1 MPRSLLVGFI
11 YGFIVLTFV
20 YGLMARTTLV
30 RQPYRQPP
38 TTTWPPS
45 GSML

>member
-1 MPRSLLVGFI
+1 MVRSLIVGFI
-11 YGFIVLTFV
+11 YGFILLTFV
-20 YGLMARTTLV
+20 YGLMARITLV

-38 TTTWPPS
+38 ATCWPLS